1 MTRRDGRGMR
11 FGIGGREWGK
21 KLTEQDQNTLQY
33 YDQNAAKFV
42 VNTKRVEFHFVQ
54 DK

>member
-1 MTRRDGRGMR
+1 MNG
-11 FGIGGREWGK
+11 EK

-54 DK
+54 DISIPLQLRTI

>member
-1 MTRRDGRGMR
+1 MGK
-11 FGIGGREWGK
+11 K

-54 DK
+54 DKFLSYLPAGPMSRFSTS